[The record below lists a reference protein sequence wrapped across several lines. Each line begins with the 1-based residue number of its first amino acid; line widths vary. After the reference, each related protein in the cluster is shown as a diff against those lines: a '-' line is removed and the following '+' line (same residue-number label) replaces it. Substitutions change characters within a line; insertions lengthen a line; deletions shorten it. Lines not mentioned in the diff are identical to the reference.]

1 MDCCSSCSDAD
12 DILVDSGE
20 AVERLS
26 ALLAQAPEYRELV
39 RLAEL
44 IHLDPDVQRIT
55 AEMRA
60 RMMGL
65 GEVGGEGI
73 ESIDALRDAL
83 EALPAV
89 QAFRRAEAAVRALF
103 KAVEQAISAGAGM
116 AFAENAQRSGCG

>member
-12 DILVDSGE
+12 DIMGE
-20 AVERLS
+20 SDQAADRL
-26 ALLAQAPEYRELV
+26 ALLLSQAPEYRELV

-55 AEMRA
+55 TEMRA

-65 GEVGGEGI
+65 GEVGSEGVEAI
-73 ESIDALRDAL
+73 NALRDAL

-103 KAVEQAISAGAGM
+103 KTVEQAISAGTGV
-116 AFAENAQRSGCG
+116 AFAPNAQRSGCG